1 MYILYLSVFPGIKIY
16 YVILVDKMPM
26 TIEQIS
32 ALQTLLD
39 NGNDIN
45 DIIYAVNFLNKERER
60 CRIKQRRYLENN
72 PRVPSG
78 NPPGRPRKNLKI
90 DSEKNIIPVKT
101 V

>member
-1 MYILYLSVFPGIKIY
+1 
-16 YVILVDKMPM
+16 MPL
-26 TIEQIS
+26 TIEQIT

-60 CRIKQRRYLENN
+60 CRIKQRRYLERN
-72 PRVPSG
+72 PRIPSE
-78 NPPGRPRKNLKI
+78 NPPGRPRKNQKI
-90 DSEKNIIPVKT
+90 DSEKKVVPVNP

>member
-1 MYILYLSVFPGIKIY
+1 
-16 YVILVDKMPM
+16 MPL

-45 DIIYAVNFLNKERER
+45 DIIYAVSFLNKERER

-72 PRVPSG
+72 PRIPSG

-90 DSEKNIIPVKT
+90 DPEKNIIPVKS

>member
-1 MYILYLSVFPGIKIY
+1 
-16 YVILVDKMPM
+16 MPI
-26 TIEQIS
+26 TLEQIS

-45 DIIYAVNFLNKERER
+45 DIIYAVSFLNKERER
-60 CRIKQRRYLENN
+60 CRIKQQRYLERK

-78 NPPGRPRKNLKI
+78 NPPGRPRKNQKI
-90 DSEKNIIPVKT
+90 EPEKNVVPVNP

>member
-1 MYILYLSVFPGIKIY
+1 LYLSIPGIKIY
-16 YVILVDKMPM
+16 YVILLDKMPL

-39 NGNDIN
+39 NGNDMN

-60 CRIKQRRYLENN
+60 CRIKQRRYLERH
-72 PRVPSG
+72 PKTPST
-78 NPPGRPRKNLKI
+78 NPPGRPRKNPNY
-90 DSEKNIIPVKT
+90 DPEKNIVPVKP

>member
-1 MYILYLSVFPGIKIY
+1 
-16 YVILVDKMPM
+16 MPL

-39 NGNDIN
+39 NGNEID
-45 DIIYAVNFLNKERER
+45 DIIYAVSFLNKERER

-78 NPPGRPRKNLKI
+78 KPPGRPRKNLKI
-90 DSEKNIIPVKT
+90 DSEKNVVPVNP